1 MAEKNRVEGQL
12 WIDRKEP
19 HGLKYHTDGATYQLT
34 PEKVYGVIVPAG
46 TIIPKGSLV
55 AINGVNSFKLAQF
68 PKDIDR
74 VIGICPIE
82 LNNNTDSEITIE
94 TSILRNG
101 NITLPKDFFRH
112 ITGVTGDISDWSI
125 MVGAPVYWF
134 IGRSYFNGITPC
146 YIDPQEHP
154 GELTLAT
161 PSGVRWGLGK
171 IFNDDNSLNVG
182 YSNLPTVGTVVSVDG
197 DNVTI
202 NVSISKFESE
212 LEWHWPYC
220 MYYLNEN
227 TLSSTNIPSETTTPT
242 QNGDLKENILSI
254 RHGLFCRSTSQNS
267 NYYTFRPRSFCNVL
281 AMNTGDDTEHVVFA
295 GVDNYYGN
303 AEAEPADS
311 DKRTDITFKNYDGK
325 RIYVSGKVVY
335 TFDKQYN

>member
-1 MAEKNRVEGQL
+1 MAEKNRIEGQL

-46 TIIPKGSLV
+46 AIIPKGSLV

-74 VIGICPIE
+74 VVGICPID
-82 LNNNTDSEITIE
+82 LKNTSSSDIIVE
-94 TSILRNG
+94 TSILKNG
-101 NITLPKDFFRH
+101 NITLAQNSAVFEHTDVS
-112 ITGVTGDISDWSI
+112 VTWSN

-134 IGRSYFNGITPC
+134 IGRSYFNGTTSC

-161 PSGVRWGLGK
+161 PSGIRWGLGK
-171 IFNDDNSLNVG
+171 TFNEDNSLNVG
-182 YSNLPTVGTVVSVDG
+182 YSNLPTVGTVVSVDNN
-197 DNVTI
+197 NVTI

-242 QNGDLKENILSI
+242 QNGNLKENILSI
-254 RHGLFCRSTSQNS
+254 RHGLFCKSTNDSSENF
-267 NYYTFRPRSFCNVL
+267 YAFRPRSFCNVL

-295 GVDNYYGN
+295 GVDNYYGDV
-303 AEAEPADS
+303 EAEPATF

-335 TFDKQYN
+335 TFDKQHN